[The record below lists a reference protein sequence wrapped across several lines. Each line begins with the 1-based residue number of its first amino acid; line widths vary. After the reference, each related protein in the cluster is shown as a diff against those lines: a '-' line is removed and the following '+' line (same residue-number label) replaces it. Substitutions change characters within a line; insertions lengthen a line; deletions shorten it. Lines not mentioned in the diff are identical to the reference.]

1 MSRRLVASPP
11 ACRTSQHPT
20 SVPRLSASHNGRTQ
34 DRVDRT
40 SWQGVPLGNVE
51 CTAVV
56 PLGDVECTAAVPLG
70 DAEWHGRYALRALLH
85 RYVSRYVSL
94 REKLS
99 SHAPHRTCPTGCAI
113 MGHRFAQRQAA
124 QKQMSSHLGGNLA
137 DRKSVV

>member
-20 SVPRLSASHNGRTQ
+20 SVPRLSASHNGRAQ

-40 SWQGVPLGNVE
+40 SWQGVPLGDVE

-70 DAEWHGRYALRALLH
+70 DAEWHDRYVPRALLY
-85 RYVSRYVSL
+85 RYVLLRITTRKTIESRTAQDLPDRL
-94 REKLS
+94 RY
-99 SHAPHRTCPTGCAI
+99 HGT
-113 MGHRFAQRQAA
+113 
-124 QKQMSSHLGGNLA
+124 
-137 DRKSVV
+137 